1 MLDLILRQALAAFCC
16 GMAIP
21 RAEGD
26 HGAHRGCICLY
37 YQIGGSLTSIA
48 RGDIAAFSHI
58 AAVLPPEALET
69 ENLPEALLPPE
80 QSRQA
85 RGCRLSIEADRI
97 RGTVQLPAKGK
108 TPEKRVSF
116 VWWKDCILF
125 VDPDGVA
132 RTCIDRIH
140 AMRPHHADGADD
152 LLMDFFLALVQEDL
166 SELQSLE
173 DGLSALEQAV
183 LCEKTEKFINR
194 ISVVRRELN
203 QRSRYYT
210 QLTDMAA
217 TIQENA
223 GELLDACSQ
232 SRLQYV
238 MRRLNRL
245 HDETQMLREYASQVS
260 SEYQAQVDIAQNRIM
275 KLLTI
280 VTTVFMPLS
289 LITGWY
295 GMNFANM
302 PELEWEYGYPAAV
315 ALSVLVVGG
324 CMLYFRR
331 KHFL

>member
-1 MLDLILRQALAAFCC
+1 M
-16 GMAIP
+16 
-21 RAEGD
+21 
-26 HGAHRGCICLY
+26 Y
-37 YQIGGSLTSIA
+37 YQLNKGLTSIA
-48 RGDIAAFSHI
+48 RGDIVTFSRI
-58 AAVLPPEALET
+58 VAVLPPEELET

-80 QSRQA
+80 PSRPGRG
-85 RGCRLSIEADRI
+85 RGCHLSIETDRI
-97 RGTVQLPAKGK
+97 RGMVYLPAKGK
-108 TPEKRVSF
+108 APERRVSF

-125 VDPDGVA
+125 ADPDGVA
-132 RTCIDRIH
+132 QTCIDRIR

-166 SELQSLE
+166 AEIQSLE
-173 DGLSALEQAV
+173 DRISALEQAV
-183 LCEKTEKFINR
+183 LCEKTEKFINQ
-194 ISVVRRELN
+194 ISIVRRELN

-245 HDETQMLREYASQVS
+245 YDETQMLREYASQVS

-324 CMLYFRR
+324 CLLYFRR
-331 KHFL
+331 KHFM

>member
-1 MLDLILRQALAAFCC
+1 MPDFRLRQALAAFRC
-16 GMAIP
+16 GIAKP
-21 RAEGD
+21 RAARYNVEQ
-26 HGAHRGCICLY
+26 RGRIRLY
-37 YQIGGSLTSIA
+37 YQLDNGLTSIA
-48 RGDIAAFSHI
+48 RGDIAAFSRI

-69 ENLPEALLPPE
+69 ESLPEALLPPK
-80 QSRQA
+80 QSGSG
-85 RGCRLSIEADRI
+85 RGCHLSIEADRI
-97 RGTVQLPAKGK
+97 RGTVQLPAMGRS
-108 TPEKRVSF
+108 PERQVSF
-116 VWWKDCILF
+116 VWWRDCVLF

-132 RTCIDRIH
+132 KTCIDRIR

-152 LLMDFFLALVQEDL
+152 LLMDFLLALVQEDL
-166 SELQSLE
+166 AEIQSLE
-173 DGLSALEQAV
+173 DRMSALEQDV
-183 LCEKTEKFINR
+183 LCERTEKFISR
-194 ISVVRRELN
+194 ISNVRRELN
-203 QRSRYYT
+203 RRSRYYT

-223 GELLDACSQ
+223 GDLLDACSQ

-245 HDETQMLREYASQVS
+245 YDETQMLREYASQVS

-324 CMLYFRR
+324 CLLYFRR
-331 KHFL
+331 KHFM

>member
-1 MLDLILRQALAAFCC
+1 M
-16 GMAIP
+16 
-21 RAEGD
+21 
-26 HGAHRGCICLY
+26 Y
-37 YQIGGSLTSIA
+37 YQIGKSLTSIE
-48 RGDIAAFSHI
+48 RSDITAFSHI

-80 QSRQA
+80 QTRPA

-108 TPEKRVSF
+108 APEKRVSF

-132 RTCIDRIH
+132 QTCIDRIR

-166 SELQSLE
+166 AEIQALE
-173 DGLSALEQAV
+173 DRISALEQAV

-194 ISVVRRELN
+194 ISVVRKELN

-210 QLTDMAA
+210 QLSDLTA

-223 GELLDACSQ
+223 GELLDTCSQ

-245 HDETQMLREYASQVS
+245 YDETQMLREYASQVS

-302 PELEWEYGYPAAV
+302 PELHWRYAYPCVIAITAV
-315 ALSVLVVGG
+315 IIVIEII
-324 CMLYFRR
+324 YF
-331 KHFL
+331 KKKKIL